1 MSLEQALEILEFKSL
16 DDVDVTSLKSSFK
29 RMALTEHPDRGGS
42 QFDNVL
48 SAYTLLSGIL
58 RRQTGGRDKAS
69 ILHPD
74 DVQQA
79 REEQNTSEMAVLVN
93 EVLDSVQREE
103 QNRFIHVFNEQFIA
117 FREKEEGKGF
127 SASETRGHS
136 DWLSSEEKS
145 VVSFLPDG
153 EYGPFTMAPPIFKQE
168 DLHTLFE
175 HSAKCGKPPV
185 TDLALLPD
193 QMARTISCGGM
204 SLISLATDS
213 FTSDLL
219 EKPEY
224 TDLHDAYTRENTVVD
239 KLPTF
244 QESTRTFEDL
254 LKERDIVYQSE
265 HDKDLAAISLY
276 EKVYQ
281 QQQAEHKKHIEA
293 YFQSTGASQWALPA
307 VARSYMEEEKSPF
320 IITMSS

>member
-1 MSLEQALEILEFKSL
+1 MSLEQALETLEFKSL

-103 QNRFIHVFNEQFIA
+103 QNKFIHVFNEQFIA

-136 DWLSSEEKS
+136 DWLSSDEKS
-145 VVSFLPDG
+145 VVSFESDG
-153 EYGPFTMAPPIFKQE
+153 LYGSCTMAPPVIKEE
-168 DLHTLFE
+168 DLHHLFE
-175 HSAKCGKPPV
+175 YTARCGKPPV

-244 QESTRTFEDL
+244 QESMRTFEDL

-281 QQQAEHKKHIEA
+281 QQQAEHKKQVEA
-293 YFQSTGASQWALPA
+293 YFQSTGASQWALRGI
-307 VARSYMEEEKSPF
+307 VTELDN
-320 IITMSS
+320 

>member
-1 MSLEQALEILEFKSL
+1 MSLEQALETLEFKSME
-16 DDVDVTSLKSSFK
+16 DVDVNSLKSSFK

-79 REEQNTSEMAVLVN
+79 REEQNTSEMAILVN

-103 QNRFIHVFNEQFIA
+103 QNKFTRVFNEQYEA
-117 FREKEEGKGF
+117 YKVKEDGKGF

-153 EYGPFTMAPPIFKQE
+153 EYGPFTMAPPTIQE
-168 DLHTLFE
+168 KDLHTLFE
-175 HSAKCGKPPV
+175 YTAKCGKPPV

-193 QMARTISCGGM
+193 QMAVRVASGGM
-204 SLISLATDS
+204 SLISSATDS

-224 TDLHDAYTRENTVVD
+224 SDVQEAFSTDNTVVD
-239 KLPTF
+239 KLPVYK
-244 QESTRTFEDL
+244 ESTRTFEDL
-254 LKERDIVYQSE
+254 LRERDIVYKTE
-265 HDKDLAAISLY
+265 EDRDLEAIALY
-276 EKVYQ
+276 ERVYQ
-281 QQQAEHKKHIEA
+281 QQQAEHKRHIQNFFA
-293 YFQSTGASQWALPA
+293 STGSSQWALPA
-307 VARSYMEEEKSPF
+307 VTCSYMEEEKSPF